1 MKNKLTIYYMF
12 FNYIDFNYFII
23 SLTIGLFF
31 VYIIGPEQPV
41 ILVYP
46 TPDNQE
52 KYQYVD
58 KDSRVYDSKGF
69 KKLFGFQ
76 FSSLMVLALN
86 EFTRAKPFNYYSN
99 FGKTSIIC

>member
-58 KDSRVYDSKGF
+58 KADNCYTF
-69 KKLFGFQ
+69 KAKETDCSLFSEQ
-76 FSSLMVLALN
+76 MDIPIQ
-86 EFTRAKPFNYYSN
+86 T
-99 FGKTSIIC
+99 

>member
-12 FNYIDFNYFII
+12 LNYIDFNYFII

-58 KDSRVYDSKGF
+58 KADNCYTF
-69 KKLFGFQ
+69 KAKETDCSLFSEQ
-76 FSSLMVLALN
+76 MDIPIQ
-86 EFTRAKPFNYYSN
+86 T
-99 FGKTSIIC
+99 

>member
-52 KYQYVD
+52 KNQYVD
-58 KDSRVYDSKGF
+58 KADNCYTF
-69 KKLFGFQ
+69 KAKETDCSLFSEQ
-76 FSSLMVLALN
+76 MDIPIQ
-86 EFTRAKPFNYYSN
+86 T
-99 FGKTSIIC
+99 